1 MTPRVAFQGERG
13 AYSEAAS
20 RVLAPQAEPT
30 PCRLLGDV
38 FDGVTAGR
46 ADLGVV
52 PIENSQAGSINE
64 TYDLLLAHALH
75 ITGEHDQRIRHC
87 LLALPGRP
95 LERLRRVF
103 SHPQALAQCDA
114 FLRAHR
120 LEGVP
125 AYDTA
130 GSAKLIAEQHLT
142 DAGAIAGAH
151 AGEIYG
157 LAVLAEGIETNPANY
172 TKFLA
177 VARDPAPHHH
187 PAKTSVVF
195 TTANVPGALYRVL
208 GALASRSI
216 NMTKLESRPGRTVPW
231 EYVFYADME
240 GHADDPVVAAALA
253 EVGGL
258 CTFLRILGSYPRVMP
273 PG

>member
-1 MTPRVAFQGERG
+1 MTRRAAFQGERG
-13 AYSEAAS
+13 AYSEAAA
-20 RVLAPQAEPT
+20 RVLAKDADPL
-30 PCRLLGDV
+30 PCRLLADV
-38 FDGVTAGR
+38 FDAVTAGR

-64 TYDLLLAHALH
+64 AYDLLLAHDLH
-75 ITGEHDQRIRHC
+75 IIAEHDQRIRHC
-87 LLALPGRP
+87 LLALPGHP

-130 GSAKLIAEQHLT
+130 GSAKLIAERQLA

-151 AGEIYG
+151 AATIYG

-177 VARDPAPHHH
+177 VARAPAPPRR

-195 TTANVPGALYRVL
+195 TTANVPGALYHAL

-240 GHADDPVVAAALA
+240 GHADDPGVAAALA
-253 EVGGL
+253 ELGAL
-258 CTFLRILGSYPRVMP
+258 CTFLRVLGSYPRGAP
-273 PG
+273 PE

>member
-1 MTPRVAFQGERG
+1 MTARVAFQGERG
-13 AYSEAAS
+13 AYSEAAA
-20 RVLAPQAEPT
+20 VVFAPHAEPL
-30 PCRLLGDV
+30 PCRLLSDV
-38 FDGVTAGR
+38 FDAVAAGR
-46 ADLGVV
+46 AELGVV

-64 TYDLLLAHALH
+64 AYDLLLAHALH

-87 LLALPGRP
+87 LLALPGRR
-95 LERLRRVF
+95 LEGLRRVF

-114 FLRAHR
+114 FLRAHE

-130 GSAKLIAEQHLT
+130 GSAKLVAKQRLK

-151 AGEIYG
+151 AAAIYG
-157 LAVLAEGIETNPANY
+157 LQVLAEGIETNPANY
-172 TKFLA
+172 TKFLS
-177 VARDPAPHHH
+177 VAREPAVHRR

-231 EYVFYADME
+231 EYVFYADVE
-240 GHADDPVVAAALA
+240 GHAEDPHVAAALR
-253 EVGGL
+253 EVTQM
-258 CTFLRILGSYPRVMP
+258 CTFFRLLGSYLRATPLP
-273 PG
+273 

>member
-13 AYSEAAS
+13 AYSEAAA
-20 RVLAPQAEPT
+20 RVLAPHAEPV
-30 PCRLLGDV
+30 PCRLLADV
-38 FDGVTAGR
+38 FDAVTAGR
-46 ADLGVV
+46 AALGVV

-64 TYDLLLAHALH
+64 AYDLLLAHELH
-75 ITGEHDQRIRHC
+75 ITAEHDQRIRHC

-95 LERLRRVF
+95 LARLRRVY

-120 LEGVP
+120 LDGVP

-130 GSAKLIAEQHLT
+130 GSAKFVAQRRLA

-151 AGEIYG
+151 AAAIYG
-157 LAVLAEGIETNPANY
+157 LVVLAEGIETNPANY

-177 VARDPAPHHH
+177 VAREAAPYHR

-195 TTANVPGALYRVL
+195 TTKNVPGSLHRVL
-208 GALASRSI
+208 GTLASRSI
-216 NMTKLESRPGRTVPW
+216 NLTKLESRPSRAVPW
-231 EYVFYADME
+231 EYVFYADLE
-240 GHADDPVVAAALA
+240 GHADDPAVAEALSEAAR
-253 EVGGL
+253 L
-258 CTFLRILGSYPRVMP
+258 CTFLRVLGSYPRVSP
-273 PG
+273 SS

>member
-1 MTPRVAFQGERG
+1 MIGRVAFQGERG
-13 AYSEAAS
+13 AYSEAAAA
-20 RVLAPQAEPT
+20 VLAPRAEPL
-30 PCRLLGDV
+30 PCRLLSDV
-38 FDGVTAGR
+38 FDAVTAGR
-46 ADLGVV
+46 AQSGVV
-52 PIENSQAGSINE
+52 PVENSQAGSINE

-95 LERLRRVF
+95 LARLRRVL

-114 FLRAHR
+114 FLRAHG

-130 GSAKLIAEQHLT
+130 GSARLVAQQKLKDT
-142 DAGAIAGAH
+142 GAIAGAH
-151 AGEIYG
+151 AAAIYG
-157 LAVLAEGIETNPANY
+157 LEVLAEGIETNPANY
-172 TKFLA
+172 TKFLL
-177 VARDPAPHHH
+177 VAREPAPYRR

-208 GALASRSI
+208 GALAARSI

-231 EYVFYADME
+231 EYVFYADVE
-240 GHADDPVVAAALA
+240 GHADDPDLAAALREA
-253 EVGGL
+253 AQA
-258 CTFLRILGSYPRVMP
+258 CTFFRLLGSYPRAAP
-273 PG
+273 PT

>member
-1 MTPRVAFQGERG
+1 MAPRVAFQGERG
-13 AYSEAAS
+13 AYSEAAAA
-20 RVLAPQAEPT
+20 VFAPHAEPM
-30 PCRLLGDV
+30 PCRLLSDV
-38 FDGVTAGR
+38 FDAVTAGF
-46 ADLGVV
+46 AEVGVV

-64 TYDLLLAHALH
+64 AYDLLLAHALH

-87 LLALPGRP
+87 LLALPGRR
-95 LERLRRVF
+95 LDRLRRVF

-114 FLRAHR
+114 FLRAHG

-130 GSAKLIAEQHLT
+130 GSAKLVAQQKLK

-151 AGEIYG
+151 AAAIYG
-157 LAVLAEGIETNPANY
+157 LHVLAEGIETNPANY

-177 VARDPAPHHH
+177 VAREPAAYRR

-195 TTANVPGALYRVL
+195 TTANVPGALHRVL

-231 EYVFYADME
+231 EYVFYADVE
-240 GHADDPVVAAALA
+240 GHADDPDVAAALR
-253 EVGGL
+253 EVTQL
-258 CTFLRILGSYPRVMP
+258 CTFFRLLGSYRRATP
-273 PG
+273 PT

>member
-1 MTPRVAFQGERG
+1 MRPRVAFQGERG
-13 AYSEAAS
+13 AYSEAAAE
-20 RVLAPQAEPT
+20 VFAPQAVPM

-38 FDGVTAGR
+38 FDAVTAGR
-46 ADLGVV
+46 AALGVV

-64 TYDLLLAHALH
+64 AYDLLLAHALH

-87 LLALPGRP
+87 LLVRPGRR
-95 LERLRRVF
+95 LEHLRRVY
-103 SHPQALAQCDA
+103 SHPQALAQCEA

-130 GSAKLIAEQHLT
+130 GSAKFIAEHGVD

-151 AGEIYG
+151 AARIYG
-157 LAVLAEGIETNPANY
+157 LEVAAEGIETNPANY

-177 VARDPAPHHH
+177 VSRDPAPYRG

-195 TTANVPGALYRVL
+195 TTANVPGALYRAL
-208 GALASRSI
+208 GAVASRSI

-231 EYVFYADME
+231 EYVFYADVE
-240 GHADDPVVAAALA
+240 GHADDPELGAALRELA
-253 EVGGL
+253 QV
-258 CTFLRILGSYPRVMP
+258 CTFFRLLGSYPRA
-273 PG
+273 PGLR

>member
-1 MTPRVAFQGERG
+1 MTARVAFQGERG

-20 RVLAPQAEPT
+20 RVLAPHAEPL

-38 FDGVTAGR
+38 FDTVTAGR

-52 PIENSQAGSINE
+52 PIENSHAGSINE
-64 TYDLLLAHALH
+64 TYDLLLAHALR
-75 ITGEHDQRIRHC
+75 ITGEHDQRIRHS
-87 LLALPGRP
+87 LLALPGQP
-95 LERLRRVF
+95 LVHLRRVF

-151 AGEIYG
+151 AAAIYG

-177 VARDPAPHHH
+177 IGREPAPHHR

-195 TTANVPGALYRVL
+195 TTANVPGALHRVL

-231 EYVFYADME
+231 EYVFYVDVE
-240 GHADDPVVAAALA
+240 GHADDGDVAAALE
-253 EVGGL
+253 EVRAL
-258 CTFLRILGSYPRVMP
+258 CTFLRVLGSYPRALP